1 MINPFQ
7 LYSPELLQ
15 ALLKAGHTHFVRQT
29 YERGVAAFQESKDK
43 AFLIS
48 HYDNESRAG
57 MHFEALAK
65 DPYRFLYRVSDPG
78 ELGKLHI
85 AAGQPPGFRIYT
97 PMLLHSWKPSEWIK
111 GKVRKYID
119 QKLAW
124 QPGRSTGV
132 KTNLFTQFGEL
143 FLTLKSG
150 IHEVKIP
157 LSDVECF

>member
-7 LYSPELLQ
+7 LYSPDLLQ
-15 ALLKAGHTHFVRQT
+15 ALLRAGHRYFVRQT
-29 YERGVAAFQESKDK
+29 YERGSFQDAGTTQK

-48 HYDNESRAG
+48 HYDNASRANV
-57 MHFEALAK
+57 HYEALVTDAN
-65 DPYRFLYRVSDPG
+65 RFLYDVSDPAHL
-78 ELGKLHI
+78 EKLEI
-85 AAGQPPGFRIYT
+85 AASQPAGFRIFT
-97 PMLLHSWKPSEWIK
+97 PMLLRPWKPTEWIK